1 MSVSPVRAGVRN
13 CFYFICYLFIFS
25 YRAQGEGVSDSSS
38 PYKRP
43 RTQSPSLMSNPGS
56 TNPGQ
61 ATHYAFSQEAPRYAM
76 AVASSPYDALY
87 RAQAYQVCVY
97 C

>member
-1 MSVSPVRAGVRN
+1 MYIEVLYPIHTLTLRHSDVNLLCRS
-13 CFYFICYLFIFS
+13 
-25 YRAQGEGVSDSSS
+25 QGEGVSDSGS

-61 ATHYAFSQEAPRYAM
+61 PAHYAFSQEAPRYAM

-87 RAQAYQVCVY
+87 RAQAYQVC
-97 C
+97 